1 MNKRYTMLGMATWGL
16 LSLPSVA
23 LSQEVPVTGDK
34 SVKFPPSYKCSAS
47 TPCTNVTGE
56 ITRIE
61 ETYWVRTP
69 EGREIHLKVTKDTKM
84 EDLPKVGDN
93 IATRLSSTG
102 EADTVVK
109 LDALP
114 KPVEVP
120 FPSHSQEELRQ
131 SQKQAR

>member
-1 MNKRYTMLGMATWGL
+1 MKKTYTMVGIATLGLM
-16 LSLPSVA
+16 SLPAVA

-34 SVKFPPSYKCSAS
+34 SVLFPPSYKCSTSA
-47 TPCTNVTGE
+47 PCTNVTGE
-56 ITRIE
+56 IMRIE

-84 EDLPKVGDN
+84 EALPKVGDS

-109 LDALP
+109 LNEIP

-120 FPSHSQEELRQ
+120 IPSHSQEELRH
-131 SQKQAR
+131 SKEVR

>member
-1 MNKRYTMLGMATWGL
+1 MMNKRYTMLGIATWGL

-34 SVKFPPSYKCSAS
+34 SVAFPPSYKCSTS

-61 ETYWVRTP
+61 ETYWVRTS

-109 LDALP
+109 LDELP
-114 KPVEVP
+114 KAVEVP
-120 FPSHSQEELRQ
+120 LPSRSQEELR
-131 SQKQAR
+131 R